1 MLKNIARGGLSLL
14 LIVCS
19 TVLADGPSTITLD
32 ELKQTVAEDQNLI
45 STAHIV
51 WIREETDN
59 LKASD
64 AYNAALKFQ
73 PGSDGYKINHANQ
86 YIVTEEDIKFDS
98 RTKTSRQ
105 IINDL
110 RDINVLLAESNIP
123 DTEQNRYGLDTSRE
137 ILTRGDDNIWIGVDS
152 NKSPRFGEFTSEPN
166 VLFAWKEFAKLGV
179 IPEKMLNRPDI
190 DIQMSPLADKGLLK
204 IEFFTKTAT
213 GTVATSPFCT
223 IVCDPSIR
231 YRIRTFRDGNRE
243 IILDDYRNVNGT
255 LYPFSYIKRTLK
267 PDKEEKVTI
276 KEAAFGV
283 TLSEDDFK
291 TFVPKGIL
299 IGSVIPASDH
309 SERNVKS
316 KTRVGKRMGMGEIRA
331 MCDETRQ
338 LDKKQHPESQL

>member
-19 TVLADGPSTITLD
+19 AVLADGPSTITLD
-32 ELKQTVAEDQNLI
+32 ELKRTVAEDQNMI

-51 WIREETDN
+51 CIREETDN
-59 LKASD
+59 LKVSD
-64 AYNAALKFQ
+64 AYNAALQFQ

-110 RDINVLLAESNIP
+110 RDVNVLLAESNIP

-166 VLFAWKEFAKLGV
+166 VLFAWKEFASLGV
-179 IPEKMLNRPDI
+179 IPERMLNKPNI
-190 DIQMSPLADKGLLK
+190 DVQISSLTDNPLLK
-204 IEFFTKTAT
+204 IELFTKTET
-213 GTVATSPFCT
+213 GTVAGSPLCT

-243 IILDDYRNVNGT
+243 IVLDDYRNVSGI

-267 PDKEEKVTI
+267 PDREEKVTI
-276 KEAAFGV
+276 KQAEFGV

-291 TFVPKGIL
+291 TFIPKGVF
-299 IGSVIPASDH
+299 IGSVIPTSDR
-309 SERNVKS
+309 SERTVRS
-316 KTRVGKRMGMGEIRA
+316 KTRIGKRMGMGEIRA
-331 MCDETRQ
+331 MCDETKQ
-338 LDKKQHPESQL
+338 LDKKQHSERQL